1 MQGEMRDTVFEE
13 GMFDFK
19 VDRDKK
25 EEMHLILVA
34 DYGEGYF
41 TLYSKRLP
49 DGDIFYKMTYQ
60 EGEYDET
67 LHEGEVNPTDFNKF
81 VEDYQEDV
89 LIPAGSAWREI
100 KPYALPV
107 NDVVQELH

>member
-1 MQGEMRDTVFEE
+1 MRETVFAD

-19 VDRDKK
+19 VDREKK

-41 TLYSKRLP
+41 TLYSKRL
-49 DGDIFYKMTYQ
+49 DHGHIYYKMTYQ

-67 LHEGEVNPTDFNKF
+67 LHEGEANQTAFNKL
-81 VEDYQEDV
+81 VEDYQNDV
-89 LIPAGSAWREI
+89 LQPAGSAWREV
-100 KPYALPV
+100 KPYMLQA
-107 NDVVQELH
+107 NDLTQELH

>member
-1 MQGEMRDTVFEE
+1 MRDTVFAD

-19 VDRDKK
+19 IDRDKN

-49 DGDIFYKMTYQ
+49 QGDIYYKMTYQ

-67 LHEGEVNPTDFNKF
+67 LHEGEINSATFNKL

-89 LIPAGSAWREI
+89 LTPAGSAWREI
-100 KPYALPV
+100 KPYVMQV
-107 NDVVQELH
+107 NDAIQELH

>member
-1 MQGEMRDTVFEE
+1 MGETFFDQ

-19 VDRDKK
+19 VDRDKN

-34 DYGEGYF
+34 DYGQGFF

-49 DGDIFYKMTYQ
+49 HGDISYKMTYQ
-60 EGEYDET
+60 DEEYDET
-67 LHEGEVNPTDFNKF
+67 LHEGEVEPAAFNKF

-89 LIPAGSAWREI
+89 LLPAGSIWREV
-100 KPYALPV
+100 KPYLLQ
-107 NDVVQELH
+107 VQDEVKEVH

>member
-1 MQGEMRDTVFEE
+1 MREMVFED

-19 VDRDKK
+19 IDRDKK

-41 TLYSKRLP
+41 TLYSKRLSH
-49 DGDIFYKMTYQ
+49 GDIYYKMTYQ

-67 LHEGEVNPTDFNKF
+67 LHEGEVEPAAFNKF
-81 VEDYQEDV
+81 VEDYQDDV
-89 LIPAGSAWREI
+89 LQPAGSSWREI
-100 KPYALPV
+100 KPYVLQV
-107 NDVVQELH
+107 NDAVQELH